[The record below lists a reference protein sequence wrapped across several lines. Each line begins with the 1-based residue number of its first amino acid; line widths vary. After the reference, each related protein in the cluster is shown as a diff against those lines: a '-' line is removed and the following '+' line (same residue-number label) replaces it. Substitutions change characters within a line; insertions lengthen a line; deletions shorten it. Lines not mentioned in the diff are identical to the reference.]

1 MLQILYCCITFVPYV
16 TLLNFH
22 YSLLKILGSAS
33 TANLYLNCVISYEL
47 FVLLRNNDRIVRH
60 KPPTFQRVSLQA
72 VGVYLF
78 SVIIF
83 CINYFVSY
91 KVWGCPFQAEC
102 TDQQRL
108 INGNLSWNIVVTYI
122 LPISFFFL
130 VWITIKCRNYL
141 PSITGKQ
148 KEVVSISCVLFLL
161 TFSFYCTLLW
171 KAFLLN
177 NPSILLVFLV

>member
-1 MLQILYCCITFVPYV
+1 MVNRRCFYYKVCCKYCIVASRLFL
-16 TLLNFH
+16 TLLNPNFH
-22 YSLLKILGSAS
+22 YFLLNILDSAA

-47 FVLLRNNDRIVRH
+47 FVLLRNNERIVRH

-78 SVIIF
+78 SIVIF

-91 KVWGCPFQAEC
+91 KIYGCLLQAEC
-102 TDQQRL
+102 TEQKQHRL
-108 INGNLSWNIVVTYI
+108 TNGNLFWNIVVTYI

-141 PSITGKQ
+141 PSITGKW
-148 KEVVSISCVLFLL
+148 KELVSL
-161 TFSFYCTLLW
+161 
-171 KAFLLN
+171 
-177 NPSILLVFLV
+177 

>member
-1 MLQILYCCITFVPYV
+1 MVDRRCFYYKVCCKYCIVAPRLFL
-16 TLLNFH
+16 TLLNPNFH
-22 YSLLKILGSAS
+22 YSLLNILDSAA

-47 FVLLRNNDRIVRH
+47 FVLLRNNERIVRH

-83 CINYFVSY
+83 CINYFITCKIFECHY
-91 KVWGCPFQAEC
+91 QAEC
-102 TDQQRL
+102 TEQQQHRL
-108 INGNLSWNIVVTYI
+108 TYGNLLSNIVVTYI

-141 PSITGKQ
+141 PSITGKW
-148 KEVVSISCVLFLL
+148 KEVVSI
-161 TFSFYCTLLW
+161 
-171 KAFLLN
+171 
-177 NPSILLVFLV
+177 